1 MEEIRRALLAELKQA
16 NGNFALTIDCYFV
29 NRGEMLLDFG
39 WSGST
44 TGQVFA
50 SISKSFHPAGPGL
63 ATLTQVLSPP
73 FGTGGTRRSEARL
86 ED

>member
-1 MEEIRRALLAELKQA
+1 MEGIRRALLAELKLT
-16 NGNFALTIDCYFV
+16 NGNFVLTIDYFG
-29 NRGEMLLDFG
+29 NRGEMLLEFG

-50 SISKSFHPAGPGL
+50 SMSKSFHPAGPWPRE
-63 ATLTQVLSPP
+63 TLTQVLSPP
-73 FGTGGTRRSEARL
+73 FGTGVTRRSEARL